1 MTVKEFIGDRVIYD
15 KEAQMIFGCK
25 GKQLQLILDV
35 RGWGAIQNIFS
46 DKKGKIDFDAAYKFQ
61 DEMGKFIANCIN
73 EKLNQSNP

>member
-15 KEAQMIFGCK
+15 KEGQMIFGMK
-25 GKQLQLILDV
+25 GDNPKLILEV
-35 RGWGAIQNIFS
+35 RGVGAIQNSFR
-46 DKKGKIDFDAAYKFQ
+46 KGGDIDFEAANKFQ